1 MKDIRKT
8 IGNLIKQRRKVKKLT
23 QIELA
28 NLVDVDSKYISR
40 IETGISYPS
49 LSVVEKI
56 FNVLNISFK
65 ENVSELDEPKE
76 SDKLLL
82 TDLINHNLKQLS
94 LKELKTINDIL
105 NLLIENK

>member
-1 MKDIRKT
+1 MIS
-8 IGNLIKQRRKVKKLT
+8 NLIKQRRIVKKLT
-23 QIELA
+23 QIELS
-28 NLVDVDSKYISR
+28 NLVDVVSKYISR

-94 LKELKTINDIL
+94 LKELNTINDIL

>member
-8 IGNLIKQRRKVKKLT
+8 IGNLIKQRRKLKKLT

-94 LKELKTINDIL
+94 LKELNTINDIL